1 MMDKIQAL
9 QSCTI
14 SKKLA
19 GNIRSLLS
27 SFREQAISRATDNFF
42 IGTLFIQPVLF
53 TLLSVGIYRYGGK
66 PDLSLYA
73 VIGAGMIGIWNNNLW
88 TSGSIVQD
96 ERRSGTLEFLVASP
110 TSLEIIL
117 LGKSLSN
124 ALASILALAL
134 TFVTGMVVYRL
145 PLEIDQP
152 LAFLGAILLTLVAMT
167 MLGLLLGSL
176 FVLARAA
183 GQLSTV
189 LNYPIFI
196 LSGLTF
202 PLTVLPI
209 WIRPV
214 SYGLVSTWGNLSL
227 ASAAGLASE
236 WTITT
241 TYLALIVLS
250 ALYFVIGHY
259 LYRLI
264 DRLVR
269 EQGGLQQW

>member
-1 MMDKIQAL
+1 MRLHPTFRAL
-9 QSCTI
+9 W
-14 SKKLA
+14 
-19 GNIRSLLS
+19 G

-53 TLLSVGIYRYGGK
+53 TLLSVGIYQYGGR
-66 PDLSLYA
+66 PNLSMYA

-96 ERRSGTLEFLVASP
+96 ERRSGTLELLLAAP
-110 TSLEIIL
+110 TSLEIVL

-124 ALASILALAL
+124 AMASLLALAI
-134 TFVTGMVVYRL
+134 TIATGLLAYRL
-145 PLEIDQP
+145 PLEIEYP
-152 LAFLGAILLTLVAMT
+152 WAFAGAVLLTLVSMT

-183 GQLSTV
+183 GNLSTV

-209 WIRPV
+209 WIRPL
-214 SYGLVSTWGNLSL
+214 SYSLVSTWGNLAL
-227 ASAAGLASE
+227 ARSAGAIAESS
-236 WTITT
+236 IPI
-241 TYLALIVLS
+241 TYLALGGLS
-250 ALYFVIGHY
+250 LVYFLAGHY

-264 DRLVR
+264 ERIVR
-269 EQGGLQQW
+269 ERGGLEQW

>member
-1 MMDKIQAL
+1 MSTQLALPATKMTRKIKDNFRAL
-9 QSCTI
+9 V
-14 SKKLA
+14 
-19 GNIRSLLS
+19 S

-42 IGTLFIQPVLF
+42 IGTLFFQPVLF

-124 ALASILALAL
+124 AMASILALGL
-134 TFVTGMVVYRL
+134 TFATGLIAYRL
-145 PLEIDQP
+145 PLEIQQP

-167 MLGLLLGSL
+167 MLGMLLGSL

-183 GQLSTV
+183 GQLATV

-202 PLTVLPI
+202 PLTVLPL
-209 WIRPV
+209 WIRPL
-214 SYGLVSTWGNLSL
+214 SYSLVSTWGNLSL

-241 TYLALIVLS
+241 TYLALTGLS

>member
-1 MMDKIQAL
+1 MKLKSSFRAL
-9 QSCTI
+9 F
-14 SKKLA
+14 
-19 GNIRSLLS
+19 S
-27 SFREQAISRATDNFF
+27 SFREQAVSRATDNFF

-66 PDLSLYA
+66 PNLSLYA

-88 TSGSIVQD
+88 TSGTIVQD
-96 ERRSGTLEFLVASP
+96 ERRSGTLEFLVATP

-134 TFVTGMVVYRL
+134 TFATGLAVYRL
-145 PLEIDQP
+145 PLNIEQP

-183 GQLSTV
+183 GHLATV

-202 PLTVLPI
+202 PLTVLPL
-209 WIRPV
+209 WIRPL
-214 SYGLVSTWGNLSL
+214 SYSLVSTWGNLSL
-227 ASAAGLASE
+227 ASAAGLAGE
-236 WTITT
+236 WTTAT
-241 TYLALIVLS
+241 TYLALIGLS
-250 ALYFVIGHY
+250 AVYFVIGHY

-264 DRLVR
+264 ERLVR
-269 EQGGLQQW
+269 QQGGLQQW

>member
-1 MMDKIQAL
+1 MNLKSVLRA
-9 QSCTI
+9 
-14 SKKLA
+14 
-19 GNIRSLLS
+19 LLS

-66 PDLSLYA
+66 PDLGLYA

-96 ERRSGTLEFLVASP
+96 ERRGGTLELLVAAP
-110 TSLEIIL
+110 TSLEIVL

-124 ALASILALAL
+124 AVASILALAI
-134 TFVTGMVVYRL
+134 TFGTGLVAYRL
-145 PLEIDQP
+145 PLDIDQP
-152 LAFLGAILLTLVAMT
+152 LAFAGAVLLTLIAMT

-183 GQLSTV
+183 GQLATV

-202 PLTVLPI
+202 PLTVLPL
-209 WIRPV
+209 WIRPL
-214 SYGLVSTWGNLSL
+214 SYSLVSTWGNLAL
-227 ASAAGLASE
+227 ARAAGAAAQSSL
-236 WTITT
+236 WI
-241 TYLALIVLS
+241 TYLALAGLS
-250 ALYFVIGHY
+250 VVYFVLGHY

-264 DRLVR
+264 ERIVR
-269 EQGGLQQW
+269 ERGGLEQW

>member
-1 MMDKIQAL
+1 MNTTPPIPFGKRITRGL
-9 QSCTI
+9 R
-14 SKKLA
+14 
-19 GNIRSLLS
+19 GNLRSLFS

-88 TSGSIVQD
+88 TSGTIVQD

-110 TSLEIIL
+110 TSLEIII

-124 ALASILALAL
+124 AMASILALAL
-134 TFVTGMVVYRL
+134 TFATGLIVYRL
-145 PLEIDQP
+145 PLEIEQP

-183 GQLSTV
+183 GHLATV

-202 PLTVLPI
+202 PLTVLPL
-209 WIRPV
+209 WIRPL

-227 ASAAGLASE
+227 TSAAGLASE

-241 TYLALIVLS
+241 TYLALIGLS
-250 ALYFVIGHY
+250 LLYFAIGHY

-264 DRLVR
+264 ERLVR

>member
-1 MMDKIQAL
+1 MNVRGYLRA
-9 QSCTI
+9 
-14 SKKLA
+14 
-19 GNIRSLLS
+19 LLS

-42 IGTLFIQPVLF
+42 IGTLFIQPIIF

-96 ERRSGTLEFLVASP
+96 ERRSGTLELLVATP

-124 ALASILALAL
+124 AIASILALVL
-134 TFVTGMVVYRL
+134 TMATGFLVFRL
-145 PLEIDQP
+145 PLDIDHP
-152 LAFLGAILLTLVAMT
+152 FAFLGAVFLTLVAMT
-167 MLGLLLGSL
+167 MLGLLIGSL

-183 GQLSTV
+183 GNLATV

-202 PLTVLPI
+202 PLTVLPL
-209 WIRPV
+209 WTRPL
-214 SYGLVSTWGNLSL
+214 SYSLVSTWGNLSL
-227 ASAAGLASE
+227 ASSAGVIQEHSIA
-236 WTITT
+236 I

-250 ALYFVIGHY
+250 GAYYFIGHY

-264 DRLVR
+264 ERVVR
-269 EQGGLQQW
+269 QRGGLQQW

>member
-1 MMDKIQAL
+1 MMTTTPIPSRKAIAKG
-9 QSCTI
+9 I
-14 SKKLA
+14 K
-19 GNIRSLLS
+19 GNLRSLFS

-66 PDLSLYA
+66 PNLSLYA

-88 TSGSIVQD
+88 TSGTIVQD

-124 ALASILALAL
+124 AMASILALAL
-134 TFVTGMVVYRL
+134 TFATGLIVYRL
-145 PLEIDQP
+145 PLEIEQP

-183 GQLSTV
+183 GHLATV

-202 PLTVLPI
+202 PLTVLPL
-209 WIRPV
+209 WIRPL

-227 ASAAGLASE
+227 TSAAGLASE

-241 TYLALIVLS
+241 TYLALIGLS
-250 ALYFVIGHY
+250 LLYFAIGHY

-264 DRLVR
+264 ERLVR